1 MFRTSKLV
9 VLMTALL
16 LFVSLVPQL
25 GAQLIPRGAH
35 VNLYFPH
42 IANSGEAAARWGMR
56 FVFDNPHAT
65 ATATVDLFFYGDD
78 GSPLALDFGLG
89 GGARAVHSFTVPP
102 QGSRVLRGV
111 FIDGPTMTGSA
122 VAFC

>member
-9 VLMTALL
+9 VSMTALL

-42 IANSGEAAARWGMR
+42 IANSG
-56 FVFDNPHAT
+56 
-65 ATATVDLFFYGDD
+65 
-78 GSPLALDFGLG
+78 
-89 GGARAVHSFTVPP
+89 
-102 QGSRVLRGV
+102 
-111 FIDGPTMTGSA
+111 
-122 VAFC
+122 